1 MKKKKIK
8 LSNLT
13 SDQIEAIAKQAEKRT
28 NIPLVKSKQI
38 NMRIDPVHLERIQII
53 AKQCGE
59 KPTALM
65 TRLLFED
72 INRLWKVYKRA
83 S

>member
-1 MKKKKIK
+1 MKKKKMK
-8 LSNLT
+8 LKDLT
-13 SDQIEAIAKQAEKRT
+13 SDQIEAITKQAEKRKD
-28 NIPLVKSKQI
+28 IPLIKSKQI

-59 KPTALM
+59 KPTSLM
-65 TRLLFED
+65 ARLLLED
-72 INRLWKVYKRA
+72 INRLWKVYKKA